1 MQIQQKR
8 PGNNANNVNGAHGNK
23 DSSWYTNLQ
32 FKRRKRNLKM
42 DIHKHD
48 ITISLASRLQ
58 REALSIFCPGM
69 EKGIEKLIV
78 KSDHINWKLDLN
90 QVQKSSL
97 YVSVI
102 QYSSLSCQFLA
113 DEVIYCIQLGSH
125 LILCFKKKP
134 SKSLEKGKKERER
147 ERVELCTRNRCIMLV
162 VNNLIPANQKQL
174 YNWFWYQFV
183 VSYTEVAYVMLIVAV
198 KTESKAS
205 D

>member
-1 MQIQQKR
+1 
-8 PGNNANNVNGAHGNK
+8 
-23 DSSWYTNLQ
+23 
-32 FKRRKRNLKM
+32 
-42 DIHKHD
+42 
-48 ITISLASRLQ
+48 
-58 REALSIFCPGM
+58 M

-97 YVSVI
+97 YIYVSVI
-102 QYSSLSCQFLA
+102 QYSQLSCQFLA
-113 DEVIYCIQLGSH
+113 DEVIYCVQLW
-125 LILCFKKKP
+125 KKK
-134 SKSLEKGKKERER
+134 KRET
-147 ERVELCTRNRCIMLV
+147 VELCTWNRCIMLV

-183 VSYTEVAYVMLIVAV
+183 ASYTEVAYVTLVVAV